1 MLPKRTILSYF
12 PVQGE
17 HHTLSASV
25 FPNNSNT
32 QAATASSGSTT
43 AQSGASLT
51 SQPSSGDLQSSPG
64 KFVNGKDVSK
74 KETSAKAETKATATN
89 GSVNNGFSSG
99 SGSGNG
105 VFPKPGLPSSMTVP
119 SEFKKQLE
127 GAKMAKEQA
136 EAKVL

>member
-17 HHTLSASV
+17 HNTLSASV

-43 AQSGASLT
+43 NQSGASLT

-74 KETSAKAETKATATN
+74 KETSAKSETKATAGN
-89 GSVNNGFSSG
+89 GNGNANTGTSS
-99 SGSGNG
+99 SSGNG

-119 SEFKKQLE
+119 AEFKKQLE
-127 GAKMAKEQA
+127 AAKMAKEQA